1 MSLDDVVRMIE
12 EGKVKMHEVDELL
25 KDSNLATRA
34 RRMYLERRLGVELK
48 AIGSTII
55 DFNQVYRRNTENT
68 IGAAQIPIGVAGPL
82 LVRGSTR
89 MDHTT
94 YP

>member
-34 RRMYLERRLGVELK
+34 RRMYLERRLG
-48 AIGSTII
+48 G
-55 DFNQVYRRNTENT
+55 
-68 IGAAQIPIGVAGPL
+68 
-82 LVRGSTR
+82 
-89 MDHTT
+89 
-94 YP
+94 